1 MSKVNETQFNSGE
14 KSIETPYLLIKKN
27 IMTWNDTIIQLSNI
41 SYISAANLD
50 TLRFPSL
57 ALCLILGGIVLL
69 KESFFAAIIL
79 VGIGGG
85 WIYKWYMDNID
96 PYMGHQYV
104 DDTKKIVYY
113 KDGSSLL
120 TFYSGGCLDVDY
132 DVNGDKAPNR
142 EGYDR
147 QRYLYCFTNDSRIS
161 WFGNK
166 DIFFGTYGSGQ
177 TAATTSRESMIT
189 KCKTSPSWCTKLLQ
203 NDQWEFKGDY
213 PFKF

>member
-1 MSKVNETQFNSGE
+1 MRKLFAFTLSEVMLTMTIVGVVAAMTIPTLHYQRVKKEYTAKLKNFYSRMENS
-14 KSIETPYLLIKKN
+14 I
-27 IMTWNDTIIQLSNI
+27 
-41 SYISAANLD
+41 LD
-50 TLRFPSL
+50 MEMDK
-57 ALCLILGGIVLL
+57 G
-69 KESFFAAIIL
+69 SFRDMKL
-79 VGIGGG
+79 PTNGNG
-85 WIYKWYMDNID
+85 YKWYMDNID

-120 TFYSGGCLDVDY
+120 KFYSGGCLDVDY